1 MDGIIVVNK
10 PSLMT
15 SRDVVNKVSKILKTK
30 KVGHTG
36 TLDPLATG
44 VLAIC
49 VGKAT
54 KLVDVITSTTK
65 EYVAGVKV
73 GVLTDTLDTEG
84 NVLMHS
90 NDHVSRERL
99 SLVLSS
105 FIGEYE
111 QEVPIYSAVKV
122 NGKKLYEYA
131 RSNQTVKL
139 PRRKVKIMDVKL
151 LEVNPSGYKFYVK
164 VSKGTYIRS
173 LIRDINKELSVIGVM
188 STLERVSQGK
198 FKLKD
203 SFTLEEIESGE
214 YKLLSITDVLGNDD
228 CVSVS
233 EETFHK
239 IKNGA
244 LIKNTFDKKT
254 VTFMYDNKVIA
265 TYKEYD
271 KDKGLLKPDKIFI

>member
-36 TLDPLATG
+36 TLDLLATG

-84 NVLMHS
+84 NVLMRS

-99 SLVLSS
+99 SLVLS
-105 FIGEYE
+105 
-111 QEVPIYSAVKV
+111 
-122 NGKKLYEYA
+122 L
-131 RSNQTVKL
+131 
-139 PRRKVKIMDVKL
+139 
-151 LEVNPSGYKFYVK
+151 
-164 VSKGTYIRS
+164 S
-173 LIRDINKELSVIGVM
+173 LIHI
-188 STLERVSQGK
+188 
-198 FKLKD
+198 
-203 SFTLEEIESGE
+203 
-214 YKLLSITDVLGNDD
+214 
-228 CVSVS
+228 S
-233 EETFHK
+233 EPTR
-239 IKNGA
+239 
-244 LIKNTFDKKT
+244 
-254 VTFMYDNKVIA
+254 
-265 TYKEYD
+265 
-271 KDKGLLKPDKIFI
+271 P